1 MRKNGFVG
9 AIVLAIII
17 FGGVILGFSCTSR
30 VPTGYVGVVYNN
42 KRGGFC
48 GGICE
53 GGEVFGPTKKKN
65 TRPPPG
71 GRGAPLPQKS
81 GNTAKRPDISSGRFA
96 V

>member
-42 KRGGFC
+42 NGGVY
-48 GGICE
+48 
-53 GGEVFGPTKKKN
+53 GEVMSHGWQLLSPTKKITTK
-65 TRPPPG
+65 
-71 GRGAPLPQKS
+71 
-81 GNTAKRPDISSGRFA
+81 
-96 V
+96 